1 MAIYTDYIAHEIKQN
16 LKECSEKPKLN
27 HGYFTTPFEPIVEK
41 VGKVNYGESNY
52 GSGPLTKT
60 IYVED
65 AYGTRYKIS
74 VENLKEVKGHGH
86 ITHAE
91 ADKLGW
97 FGAGVHWDRKEG
109 IYKEDDAEYVSWL
122 KEAREKKFPSSP
134 QFKFII
140 LEDNNG

>member
-16 LKECSEKPKLN
+16 LKECSEKPKLD
-27 HGYFTTPFEPIVEK
+27 HGYYTTPAVPIVEK

-97 FGAGVHWDRKEG
+97 FGDGVHWDRKEG
-109 IYKEDDAEYVSWL
+109 IYKENDAEYVSWL
-122 KEAREKKFPSSP
+122 AEERAKHVA
-134 QFKFII
+134 
-140 LEDNNG
+140 NGDYTGQESFNF